1 MEQREGS
8 FRSFDGIDL
17 YYLSILPDGTP
28 RANIAYVHGFGDH
41 VMRHLSLAEQCAK
54 EGYAFF
60 GLDLRGH
67 GRSPGQR
74 GFVASWDDYLADVA
88 GLIALAAKGHP
99 PLPTF
104 LVGHSVGGVIAIDYA
119 IRHGEELSGLIATA
133 PELGTLPVA
142 PAVVLIGRILSR
154 AWPRFSLSTPL
165 DLDALSRN
173 TSMVEETRRDPLY
186 HNKGTA
192 RLGTE
197 LQEAMDW
204 VHAHAGQLRVP
215 FLVLQGGA
223 DRIAQPEATKRFFEL
238 AGSLDKELL
247 FYENAY
253 HELDRD
259 TGTNRLFGD
268 LFEWL
273 DRHARERAAESRQ

>member
-1 MEQREGS
+1 MEQREGI

-17 YYLSILPDGTP
+17 YYRSVLPDGAP
-28 RANIAYVHGFGDH
+28 KANLAYVHGFGDH
-41 VMRHLSLAEQCAK
+41 VARHVSLAERCAK

-67 GRSPGQR
+67 GRSAGQR
-74 GFVASWDDYLADVA
+74 GFIASWDDYLADVA
-88 GLIALAAKGHP
+88 ALIAVARKGGP
-99 PLPTF
+99 SLPVF

-119 IRHGEELSGLIATA
+119 IRHGEELSGLVATA

-142 PAVVLIGRILSR
+142 PALVLIGRILSK
-154 AWPRFSLSTPL
+154 AWPRFSLSAPL
-165 DLDALSRN
+165 DLDALSRD
-173 TSMVEETRRDPLY
+173 TAMVEETRRDPLY

-197 LQEAMDW
+197 LQAAIEW
-204 VHAHAGQLRVP
+204 VHTHAAQLRVP
-215 FLVLQGGA
+215 LLVLQGGA
-223 DRIAQPEATKRFFEL
+223 DRIAQPDATKRFFEL

-259 TGTNRLFGD
+259 AEAKRVFKD
-268 LFEWL
+268 LLAWL
-273 DRHARERAAESRQ
+273 DRHASARAAG